1 MSHTAV
7 TSSATS
13 KTRTQRLAY
22 QISDFLMSNL
32 AMAIYN
38 IVRYY
43 LLQDLITQQGF
54 KSLCAFLSDNMVILG
69 QVCFPVAMMGIYWL
83 SGYYNNVYR
92 KSLLQ
97 EATTTF
103 ASTFVC
109 MIMVYFVAL
118 INDTVI
124 DHVLNYEILLAL
136 WVILLACVYPLR
148 LIITMHEKRLIAQS
162 QIEFPALIIGCDS
175 KAQKFATELGNL
187 KDKLGYSVT
196 GFVNINNDNNAP
208 TQIGGLP
215 VHNFNEIETVCKQ
228 RGITDLIVVP
238 QGKDMDNIL
247 HTLNRLF
254 PFNLPVKLL
263 SDEKT
268 DLFLSRGR
276 LDTVYGTPLIDISS
290 SNITECETNLKRTS
304 DILFSIIALIVLL
317 PFLAIIAAIIKIGS
331 KGPVI
336 FKQQRIGL
344 HGKPFTIYKFRT
356 MVVNAEALKGQ
367 LASQNEMD
375 GPVFK
380 MANDPRV
387 TRVGRFLRRTS
398 IDELPQLINVLRGE
412 MSMVG
417 PRPPLPNEVEAYTDY
432 QRLRL
437 IVTPGLT
444 CTWQTHPNRNSISF
458 QQWVEMDLNYI
469 QNRTIWLDIKLI
481 LKTPRVMLHKDG
493 Q

>member
-124 DHVLNYEILLAL
+124 DHFLNYEILLAL

-356 MVVNAEALKGQ
+356 MVVDAEADGQ
-367 LASQNEMD
+367 PKLTSLDDN
-375 GPVFK
+375 
-380 MANDPRV
+380 RI
-387 TRVGRFLRRTS
+387 TCIGRILRKYR
-398 IDELPQLINVLRGE
+398 IDELPQFWNVLRGD
-412 MSMVG
+412 MALVG
-417 PRPPLPNEVEAYTDY
+417 PRPERQYFIDRIVKRAPQYTLL
-432 QRLRL
+432 QQVR
-437 IVTPGLT
+437 PGLT
-444 CTWQTHPNRNSISF
+444 SFGMVKYGYASSIESMVERMRYDLIYIENISF
-458 QQWVEMDLNYI
+458 ATDLKIMIY
-469 QNRTIWLDIKLI
+469 TIWTVVTGKGL
-481 LKTPRVMLHKDG
+481 
-493 Q
+493 